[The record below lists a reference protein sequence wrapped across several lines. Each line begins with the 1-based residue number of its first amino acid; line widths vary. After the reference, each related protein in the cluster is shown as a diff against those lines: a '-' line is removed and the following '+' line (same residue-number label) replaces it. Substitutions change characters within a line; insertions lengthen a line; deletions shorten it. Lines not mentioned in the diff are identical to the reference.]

1 MPQLQI
7 SILIQ
12 KGEINLS
19 KIVIG
24 IDVGGSITKIVGL
37 KEGELITPMSVKAND
52 PVASLFG
59 AFGKFIDSNEISLSD
74 IKQIM
79 ITGVGASY
87 IDRDIYG
94 ISTTKTEEFLANG
107 LGGLYMTKL
116 KKAVIVSMGT
126 GTSIISA
133 QGDQIEHLGG
143 TGIGGGTIVG
153 LSDIMLGIRS
163 IKGITKKSEGG
174 DLRNIDLMVGDISK
188 AVLPNL
194 PPDTTASNFGNVT
207 DKPSDSDIA
216 LGILNLVFQSIAMM
230 AVFASKSTGSN
241 DIVLIGNLAT
251 IKSCDDVF
259 NTVKAI
265 TGVNFIIPENAEF
278 ATAVGAALVCEQE

>member
-1 MPQLQI
+1 M
-7 SILIQ
+7 
-12 KGEINLS
+12 S
-19 KIVIG
+19 KIIIG

-37 KEGELITPMSVKAND
+37 RSNELITPVSVKAND
-52 PVASLFG
+52 PTASLFG
-59 AFGKFIDSNEISLSD
+59 AFGKFVDANGINLSD
-74 IKQIM
+74 IEQVI

-94 ISTTKTEEFLANG
+94 IPTVKTEEFLANG
-107 LGGLYMTKL
+107 LGGLYMTNL

-133 QGDQIEHLGG
+133 QDGEIKHLGG
-143 TGIGGGTIVG
+143 TGIGGGTIIG

-163 IKGITKKSEGG
+163 IKGIINKSESG

-188 AVLPNL
+188 TSLPNL

-207 DKPSDSDIA
+207 DRPSENDIA
-216 LGILNLVFQSIAMM
+216 LGILNLVFQSIAMS
-230 AVFASKSTGSN
+230 AVFATKSTDTR

-251 IKSCDDVF
+251 LKACNDVF
-259 NTVKAI
+259 SAVKSI
-265 TGVNFIIPENAEF
+265 TDINFIIPDNAEF
-278 ATAVGAALVCEQE
+278 ATAIGAALVHKTNAGGK